1 MKACIPEH
9 LADLVVPE
17 GGVGVVHDDDQL
29 DPGVGHVAKN
39 LSLITYFK
47 YRL

>member
-1 MKACIPEH
+1 MKAFLPEH

-29 DPGVGHVAKN
+29 DPSVGHVAKN
-39 LSLITYFK
+39 LPLVICFK
-47 YRL
+47 